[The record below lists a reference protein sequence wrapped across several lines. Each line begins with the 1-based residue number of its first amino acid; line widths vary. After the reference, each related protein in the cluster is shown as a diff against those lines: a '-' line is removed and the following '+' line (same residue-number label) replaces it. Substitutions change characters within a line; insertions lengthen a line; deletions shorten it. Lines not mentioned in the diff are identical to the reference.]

1 MKYNDTNKPVQCFLT
16 NNPCYK
22 GTKPMTV
29 LGVLW
34 HSTGANNKNVKRYV
48 QPSKDNPK
56 YDELIAHLGKNQY
69 NNSWNNTTR
78 KVGMNA
84 FIGVVASGEVETIQT
99 MPWDWRPWGCG
110 SGSKGSCNNGWIQF
124 EICEDGLTN
133 KAYFDKVYKEA
144 CELTAYMCKMF
155 NLDPQGTTKTG
166 KATSVPVILCH
177 ADSNKLGLGSNHG
190 DVLHWFKKYGKTM
203 QDVRDD
209 VEKLLKSSSSTIPT
223 PTPAPVVPEV
233 KPSVNTSSTLTGAT
247 DEEKI
252 WNFLLKTLNNEFG
265 VAGLMGNLK
274 AESAFKSK
282 NLQSSY
288 EKKLGYTD
296 DTYTAAVDNGQYTK
310 DQFVYDSAGYGLA
323 QWTYWSRKKSLYEYI
338 KANNRSIGD
347 LQGQLE
353 FLVKEIKTY
362 TKVWNALLV
371 AKTVEEASTPVV
383 LYYEK
388 PASKDSPTTQA
399 NRAAY
404 GEAIYQKYT
413 KNTTPPKVEVEVET
427 PTKPVETTTNVR
439 MGHASISEN
448 NSANGTAGDTT
459 TKEVCVRKWYNKP
472 WDYIAIYPDA
482 AVRERMALAV
492 EAGCANDKI
501 GYSQSGRNT
510 LNAQAKL
517 VSYDLSKITVACNT
531 DCSAYMNV
539 CAVASGSPDV
549 TYGSNGWT
557 TSNMKS
563 KLQQAGYKIVDD
575 PILVADA
582 KYCVRGAIYVKASAH
597 TACGLDNGTEYAKTL
612 AAAQVANTGDVK
624 ENKTYVGKG
633 IGTATSLSTMN
644 IRKETNTASYS
655 YGVIKPG
662 AKVEVLEVI
671 EVGGKPWFKIV
682 WTWADEGYAYTS
694 NTTGKY
700 YDYVPKSVMDTLDP
714 QPTTPEPKEE
724 EKPTK
729 KVVSATQ
736 HAKSKDVSLKGKYY
750 VNASSVNVRDGAG
763 LTHKI
768 LTVIPRNTIVN
779 NYGYYTENSGTKWL
793 FVKFE
798 YKDVTYTA
806 FISSRYLKKKA

>member
-29 LGVLW
+29 KGVLW
-34 HSTGANNKNVKRYV
+34 HSTGANNKSVKRYV
-48 QPSKDNPK
+48 QPSKDDPK
-56 YDELIAHLGKNQY
+56 YDELIEYLGKNKY

-84 FIGVVASGEVETIQT
+84 FIGVVASGKAETVQT

-124 EICEDGLTN
+124 EICEDGLQN
-133 KAYFDKVYKEA
+133 KAYFEEVYKEA

-155 NLDPQGTTKTG
+155 NLDPYGTVKNGSVT
-166 KATSVPVILCH
+166 VPVILCH

-209 VEKLLKSSSSTIPT
+209 VWKLMNAGSPVVKPTVPAPEAPETTKPNLDTSSSLVGAST
-223 PTPAPVVPEV
+223 
-233 KPSVNTSSTLTGAT
+233 
-247 DEEKI
+247 EEKI
-252 WNFLLKTLNNEFG
+252 WNFLLEEIKNEYG
-265 VAGLMGNLK
+265 VAGLMGNLR
-274 AESAFKSK
+274 AESSFKSS
-282 NLQSSY
+282 NLQGAY
-288 EKKLGYTD
+288 EKKLSHTDESYTL
-296 DTYTAAVDNGQYTK
+296 AVDNGQYTK

-323 QWTYWSRKKSLYEYI
+323 QWTYWSRKKALYEYL
-338 KANNRSIGD
+338 KAANRSIGD

-353 FLVKEIKTY
+353 YLIKEIKTY
-362 TKVWNALLV
+362 TKVWNTLLN
-371 AKTVEEASTPVV
+371 AKTVEEASTSVV

-388 PASKDSPTTQA
+388 PASKDSPETQA
-399 NRAAY
+399 KRASY
-404 GEAIYQKYT
+404 GETVYQKFA
-413 KNTTPPKVEVEVET
+413 KNATPEVEVET
-427 PTKPVETTTNVR
+427 PPIVPAVTTTNVR

-459 TKEVCVRKWYNKP
+459 KKEVCERKWYNKP

-510 LNAQAKL
+510 LNAQAKA
-517 VSYDLSKITVACNT
+517 VSYDLSKITINCNT
-531 DCSAYMNV
+531 DCSAFMNV

-563 KLQQAGYKIVDD
+563 KLQKAGYKIVDD
-575 PILVADA
+575 PFLVSDA

-612 AAAQVANTGDVK
+612 AAAQVADAGEVK
-624 ENKTYVGKG
+624 ENKTYVGQG
-633 IGTATSLSTMN
+633 IGTATSNSTMN
-644 IRKETNTASYS
+644 IREKTSTSSYS

-662 AKVEVLEVI
+662 AQVEVLEIV
-671 EVGGKPWFKIV
+671 EVAGQTWFKIV
-682 WTWADEGYAYTS
+682 WTWAEEGYAYTS
-694 NTTGKY
+694 NATGKY
-700 YDYVPKSVMDTLDP
+700 YDYVPKKVMDTLDP
-714 QPTTPEPKEE
+714 QPSAPSEPEEPA
-724 EKPTK
+724 K
-729 KVVSATQ
+729 KSVSATQ
-736 HAKSKDVSLKGKYY
+736 HAKSKSDAVKGKY
-750 VNASSVNVRDGAG
+750 VVDASSVNVRDGAG
-763 LTHKI
+763 TNYKI
-768 LTVIPRNTIVN
+768 LTTIPRGTVVN
-779 NYGYYTENSGTKWL
+779 NYGYYNTVDGVKWL
-793 FVKFE
+793 FVKFDYE
-798 YKDVTYTA
+798 GITYTA
-806 FISSRYLKKKA
+806 FVSSRYLKKKV

>member
-29 LGVLW
+29 QGVLW

-48 QPSKDNPK
+48 QPSKDDPK
-56 YDELIAHLGKNQY
+56 YNELIEYLGKNQY

-84 FIGVVASGEVETIQT
+84 FIGVVASGKAETVQT

-124 EICEDGLTN
+124 EICEDGLQN
-133 KAYFDKVYKEA
+133 KAYFEEVYKEA

-155 NLDPQGTTKTG
+155 NLDPLGTVKYGSLT
-166 KATSVPVILCH
+166 VPVILCH

-190 DVLHWFKKYGKTM
+190 DVLHWFKKYNKTM

-209 VEKLLKSSSSTIPT
+209 VWKLMNAGS
-223 PTPAPVVPEV
+223 PVM
-233 KPSVNTSSTLTGAT
+233 KPSVSTPMTPETTTPTLNTSSSLVGAST
-247 DEEKI
+247 EAKI
-252 WNFLLKTLNNEFG
+252 WNFLLKEINNEYG
-265 VAGLMGNLK
+265 VAGLMGNLR
-274 AESAFKSK
+274 AESSFKSS
-282 NLQSSY
+282 NLQGAY
-288 EKKLGYTD
+288 EKKLSHTDESYTL
-296 DTYTAAVDNGQYTK
+296 AVDNGQYTK

-323 QWTYWSRKKSLYEYI
+323 QWTYWSRKKALYEYL
-338 KANNRSIGD
+338 KEANRSIGD

-353 FLVKEIKTY
+353 YLIKEIKTY
-362 TKVWNALLV
+362 TKVWNTLLN
-371 AKTVEEASTPVV
+371 AKTVEEASTSVV

-388 PASKDSPTTQA
+388 PASKDSPETQA
-399 NRAAY
+399 KRASY
-404 GEAIYQKYT
+404 GEDVYQKFA
-413 KNTTPPKVEVEVET
+413 KNATPEVEVET
-427 PTKPVETTTNVR
+427 SPSVPVVTTTNVR

-459 TKEVCVRKWYNKP
+459 KKEVCERKWYNKP

-510 LNAQAKL
+510 LNAQAKA
-517 VSYDLSKITVACNT
+517 VSYDLSKITINCNT
-531 DCSAYMNV
+531 DCSAFMNV

-549 TYGSNGWT
+549 SYGTNGWT

-563 KLQQAGYKIVDD
+563 KLQKAGYKIVDD
-575 PILVADA
+575 PFLVSDA

-612 AAAQVANTGDVK
+612 AAAQVADAGEIK
-624 ENKTYVGKG
+624 ENKTYVGQG
-633 IGTATSLSTMN
+633 IGTATSNSTMN
-644 IRKETNTASYS
+644 IREKTSTSSYS

-662 AKVEVLEVI
+662 AQVEVLEIV
-671 EVGGKPWFKIV
+671 EVAGQTWFKIV
-682 WTWADEGYAYTS
+682 WTWAEEGYAYTS
-694 NTTGKY
+694 NATGKY
-700 YDYVPKSVMDTLDP
+700 YDYVPKKVMDTLDP
-714 QPTTPEPKEE
+714 QPSAPAEPEEPV
-724 EKPTK
+724 K
-729 KVVSATQ
+729 KSVSATQ
-736 HAKSKDVSLKGKYY
+736 HAKSKSDSVKGKY
-750 VNASSVNVRDGAG
+750 VVDASSVNVRDGAG
-763 LTHKI
+763 TNYKI
-768 LTVIPRNTIVN
+768 LITIPRGTVVN
-779 NYGYYTENSGTKWL
+779 NYGYYNTVDGIKWL
-793 FVKFE
+793 FVKFDYE
-798 YKDVTYTA
+798 GITYTA
-806 FISSRYLKKKA
+806 FVSSRYLKKKV

>member
-29 LGVLW
+29 KGVLW

-48 QPSKDNPK
+48 QPSKNDPK
-56 YDELIAHLGKNQY
+56 YDELIEYLGKNKY

-84 FIGVVASGEVETIQT
+84 FIGVVASGKAETVQT

-124 EICEDGLTN
+124 EICEDGLQN
-133 KAYFDKVYKEA
+133 KAYFEEVYKEA

-155 NLDPQGTTKTG
+155 NLDPQGTVKNGNVT
-166 KATSVPVILCH
+166 VPVILCH

-209 VEKLLKSSSSTIPT
+209 VWKLMNAGSPVVKPPVS
-223 PTPAPVVPEV
+223 TPAVPETT
-233 KPSVNTSSTLTGAT
+233 KPNLNTSSSLVGAST
-247 DEEKI
+247 EEKI
-252 WNFLLKTLNNEFG
+252 WNFLLKEIKNEYG
-265 VAGLMGNLK
+265 VAGLMGNLR
-274 AESAFKSK
+274 AESSFKSS
-282 NLQSSY
+282 NLQGAY
-288 EKKLGYTD
+288 EKKLSHTDESYTI
-296 DTYTAAVDNGQYTK
+296 AVDNGQYTK

-323 QWTYWSRKKSLYEYI
+323 QWTYWSRKKALYEYL
-338 KANNRSIGD
+338 KAANRSIGD

-353 FLVKEIKTY
+353 YLIKEIKTY
-362 TKVWNALLV
+362 TKVWNTLLN
-371 AKTVEEASTPVV
+371 AKTVEEASTSVV

-388 PASKDSPTTQA
+388 PASKDSPETQA
-399 NRAAY
+399 KRASY
-404 GEAIYQKYT
+404 GETVYQKFA
-413 KNTTPPKVEVEVET
+413 KNATPEVEVET
-427 PTKPVETTTNVR
+427 PPSIPAVTTTNVR

-459 TKEVCVRKWYNKP
+459 KKEVCERKWYNKP

-510 LNAQAKL
+510 LNAQAKA
-517 VSYDLSKITVACNT
+517 VSYDLSKITINCNT
-531 DCSAYMNV
+531 DCSAFMNV

-563 KLQQAGYKIVDD
+563 KLQKAGYKIVDD
-575 PILVADA
+575 PFLVSDA

-612 AAAQVANTGDVK
+612 AAAQVADAGEVK
-624 ENKTYVGKG
+624 ENKTYVGQG
-633 IGTATSLSTMN
+633 IGTATSNSTMN
-644 IRKETNTASYS
+644 IREKTSTSSYS

-662 AKVEVLEVI
+662 AQVEVLEIV
-671 EVGGKPWFKIV
+671 EVAGQTWFKIV
-682 WTWADEGYAYTS
+682 WTWAEEGYAYTS
-694 NTTGKY
+694 NATGKY
-700 YDYVPKSVMDTLDP
+700 YDYVPKKVMDTLDP
-714 QPTTPEPKEE
+714 QPSAPAEPEEPV
-724 EKPTK
+724 K
-729 KVVSATQ
+729 KSVTATQ
-736 HAKSKDVSLKGKYY
+736 HAKSKSDAVKGKY
-750 VNASSVNVRDGAG
+750 VVDASSVNVRDGAG
-763 LTHKI
+763 TNYKI
-768 LTVIPRNTIVN
+768 LTTIPRGTVVN
-779 NYGYYTENSGTKWL
+779 NYGYYNTVDGVKWL
-793 FVKFE
+793 FVKFD
-798 YKDVTYTA
+798 YQGITYTA
-806 FISSRYLKKKA
+806 FVSSRYLKKKV

>member
-29 LGVLW
+29 KGVLW

-48 QPSKDNPK
+48 QPSKDDPR
-56 YDELIAHLGKNQY
+56 YDELIEYLGKNKY

-84 FIGVVASGEVETIQT
+84 FIGVVASGKAETVQT

-124 EICEDGLTN
+124 EICEDGLQN
-133 KAYFDKVYKEA
+133 KAYFEEVYKEA

-155 NLDPQGTTKTG
+155 NLDPQGTVKNGSVT
-166 KATSVPVILCH
+166 VPVIICH

-209 VEKLLKSSSSTIPT
+209 VWKLMNAGSPVVKP
-223 PTPAPVVPEV
+223 PVPAPVVPETT
-233 KPSVNTSSTLTGAT
+233 KPNLDTSSSLVGAST
-247 DEEKI
+247 EEKI
-252 WNFLLKTLNNEFG
+252 WNFLLKEIKNEYG
-265 VAGLMGNLK
+265 VAGLMGNLR
-274 AESAFKSK
+274 AESSFKSS
-282 NLQSSY
+282 NLQGAY
-288 EKKLGYTD
+288 EKKLSHTDESYTM
-296 DTYTAAVDNGQYTK
+296 AVDNGQYTK

-323 QWTYWSRKKSLYEYI
+323 QWTYWSRKKALYEYL
-338 KANNRSIGD
+338 KAANRSIGD

-353 FLVKEIKTY
+353 YLIKEIKTY
-362 TKVWNALLV
+362 TKVWNTLLN
-371 AKTVEEASTPVV
+371 AKTVEEASTSVV

-388 PASKDSPTTQA
+388 PASKDSPETQA
-399 NRAAY
+399 KRASY
-404 GEAIYQKYT
+404 GETVYQKFA
-413 KNTTPPKVEVEVET
+413 KNATPEAEVET
-427 PTKPVETTTNVR
+427 PPSVPAVTTTNVR

-459 TKEVCVRKWYNKP
+459 KKEVCERKWYNKP

-510 LNAQAKL
+510 LNAQAKA
-517 VSYDLSKITVACNT
+517 VSYDLSKITINCNT
-531 DCSAYMNV
+531 DCSAFMNV

-549 TYGSNGWT
+549 SYGTNGWT

-563 KLQQAGYKIVDD
+563 KLQKAGYKIVDD
-575 PILVADA
+575 PFLVSDA

-612 AAAQVANTGDVK
+612 AAAQVADAGEVK

-633 IGTATSLSTMN
+633 IGTATSNSTMN
-644 IRKETNTASYS
+644 IREKTSTSSYS

-662 AKVEVLEVI
+662 AQVEVLEIV
-671 EVGGKPWFKIV
+671 EVAGQTWFKIV
-682 WTWADEGYAYTS
+682 WTWAEEGYAYTS
-694 NTTGKY
+694 NATGKY
-700 YDYVPKSVMDTLDP
+700 YDYVPKKVMDTLDP
-714 QPTTPEPKEE
+714 QPSAPSEPEEPV
-724 EKPTK
+724 K
-729 KVVSATQ
+729 KSVSATQ
-736 HAKSKDVSLKGKYY
+736 HAKSKSDAVKGKY
-750 VNASSVNVRDGAG
+750 VVDATSVNVRDGAG
-763 LTHKI
+763 TNYKI
-768 LTVIPRNTIVN
+768 LTTIPRGTVVN
-779 NYGYYTENSGTKWL
+779 NYGYYNTVDGVKWL
-793 FVKFE
+793 FVKFD
-798 YKDVTYTA
+798 YQGVTYTA
-806 FISSRYLKKKA
+806 FVSSRYLKKKV

>member
-29 LGVLW
+29 KGVLW

-56 YDELIAHLGKNQY
+56 YDELIAYLGKNQY

-78 KVGMNA
+78 KVGVNA
-84 FIGVVASGEVETIQT
+84 FIGVVASGKVETIQT

-124 EICEDGLTN
+124 EICEDGLQN
-133 KAYFDKVYKEA
+133 KAYFEEVYKEA

-155 NLDPQGTTKTG
+155 NLDPQGTTKNGSVT
-166 KATSVPVILCH
+166 VPVIICH

-209 VEKLLKSSSSTIPT
+209 VQKLMNAGSPVVKP
-223 PTPAPVVPEV
+223 PVPAPAVPETT
-233 KPSVNTSSTLTGAT
+233 KPSLNTSSSLVGAST
-247 DEEKI
+247 EEKI
-252 WNFLLKTLNNEFG
+252 WNFLLKEIKNEYG
-265 VAGLMGNLK
+265 VAGLMGNLR
-274 AESAFKSK
+274 AESSFKSS
-282 NLQSSY
+282 NLQGAY
-288 EKKLGYTD
+288 EKKLNHTDESYTL
-296 DTYTAAVDNGQYTK
+296 AVDNGQYTK

-323 QWTYWSRKKSLYEYI
+323 QWTYWSRKKALYEYL
-338 KANNRSIGD
+338 KGANRSIGD

-353 FLVKEIKTY
+353 YLVKEIKTY
-362 TKVWNALLV
+362 TKVWNTLLN
-371 AKTVEEASTPVV
+371 AKTVEEASTSVV

-388 PASKDSPTTQA
+388 PASKDSEKTQQT
-399 NRAAY
+399 RASY
-404 GEAIYQKYT
+404 GETVYQKFA
-413 KNTTPPKVEVEVET
+413 KNVIPEVEVET
-427 PTKPVETTTNVR
+427 PPSVPAVTTTNVR

-459 TKEVCVRKWYNKP
+459 KKEVCERKWYNKP

-510 LNAQAKL
+510 LNAQAKA
-517 VSYDLSKITVACNT
+517 VSYDLSKITINCNT
-531 DCSAYMNV
+531 DCSAFMNV

-563 KLQQAGYKIVDD
+563 KLQKAGYKIVDD
-575 PILVADA
+575 PFLVSDA

-612 AAAQVANTGDVK
+612 AAAQVADAGEVK
-624 ENKTYVGKG
+624 ENKTYVGQG
-633 IGTATSLSTMN
+633 IGTATSNSTMN
-644 IRKETNTASYS
+644 IREKTSTSSYS

-662 AKVEVLEVI
+662 AQVEVLEIV
-671 EVGGKPWFKIV
+671 EAAGQTWFKIV
-682 WTWADEGYAYTS
+682 WTWAEEGYAYTS
-694 NTTGKY
+694 NATGKY
-700 YDYVPKSVMDTLDP
+700 YDYVPKKVMDTLDP
-714 QPTTPEPKEE
+714 QPSAPSEPEEPV
-724 EKPTK
+724 K
-729 KVVSATQ
+729 KSVSATQ
-736 HAKSKDVSLKGKYY
+736 HAKSKSDAVRGKY
-750 VNASSVNVRDGAG
+750 VVDASSVNVRDGAG
-763 LTHKI
+763 TNYKI
-768 LTVIPRNTIVN
+768 LTTIPRGTVVN
-779 NYGYYTENSGTKWL
+779 NYGYYNTVDGVKWL
-793 FVKFE
+793 FVKFD
-798 YKDVTYTA
+798 YQGITYTA
-806 FISSRYLKKKA
+806 FVSSRYLKKKV

>member
-29 LGVLW
+29 KGVLW
-34 HSTGANNKNVKRYV
+34 HSTGANNKSVKRYV
-48 QPSKDNPK
+48 QPSKDDPR
-56 YDELIAHLGKNQY
+56 YDELIEYLGKNKY

-84 FIGVVASGEVETIQT
+84 FIGAVASGKAETVQT

-124 EICEDGLTN
+124 EICEDGLQN
-133 KAYFDKVYKEA
+133 KAYFEEVYKEA

-155 NLDPQGTTKTG
+155 NLDPYGTVKNGSVT
-166 KATSVPVILCH
+166 VPVIICH
-177 ADSNKLGLGSNHG
+177 ADSHKLGLGSNHG

-209 VEKLLKSSSSTIPT
+209 VWKLMNAGSPVVKP
-223 PTPAPVVPEV
+223 PVPAPVVPETT
-233 KPSVNTSSTLTGAT
+233 KPNLDTSSSLVGAST
-247 DEEKI
+247 EEKI
-252 WNFLLKTLNNEFG
+252 WNFLLKEIKNEYG
-265 VAGLMGNLK
+265 VAGLMGNLR
-274 AESAFKSK
+274 AESSFKSS
-282 NLQSSY
+282 NLQGAY
-288 EKKLGYTD
+288 EKKLSHTDESYTM
-296 DTYTAAVDNGQYTK
+296 AVDNGQYTK

-323 QWTYWSRKKSLYEYI
+323 QWTYWSRKKALYEYL
-338 KANNRSIGD
+338 KAANRSIGD

-353 FLVKEIKTY
+353 YLIKEIKTY
-362 TKVWNALLV
+362 TKVWNTLLN
-371 AKTVEEASTPVV
+371 AKTVEEASTSVV

-388 PASKDSPTTQA
+388 PASKDSEKTQQT
-399 NRAAY
+399 RASY
-404 GEAIYQKYT
+404 GETIYQKFA
-413 KNTTPPKVEVEVET
+413 KNAIPEVEVET
-427 PTKPVETTTNVR
+427 PPSIPAVTTTNVR

-459 TKEVCVRKWYNKP
+459 KKEVCERKWYNKP

-510 LNAQAKL
+510 LNAQAKA
-517 VSYDLSKITVACNT
+517 VSYDLSKITINCNT
-531 DCSAYMNV
+531 DCSAFMNV

-563 KLQQAGYKIVDD
+563 KLQKAGYKIVDD
-575 PILVADA
+575 PFLVSDA

-612 AAAQVANTGDVK
+612 AAAQVADAGEVK

-633 IGTATSLSTMN
+633 IGIATSNSTMN
-644 IRKETNTASYS
+644 IREKTSTSSYS

-662 AKVEVLEVI
+662 AQVEVLEIV
-671 EVGGKPWFKIV
+671 EVAGQTWFKIV
-682 WTWADEGYAYTS
+682 WTWAEEGYAYTS
-694 NTTGKY
+694 NATGKY
-700 YDYVPKSVMDTLDP
+700 YDYVPTKVMDTLDP
-714 QPTTPEPKEE
+714 QPSVPVEPEEPV
-724 EKPTK
+724 K
-729 KVVSATQ
+729 KSVTATQ
-736 HAKSKDVSLKGKYY
+736 HAKSKSDAVKGKY
-750 VNASSVNVRDGAG
+750 VVDASSVNVRDGAG
-763 LTHKI
+763 TNYKI
-768 LTVIPRNTIVN
+768 LTTIPRGTVVN
-779 NYGYYTENSGTKWL
+779 NYGYYNTVDGVKWL
-793 FVKFE
+793 FVKFD
-798 YKDVTYTA
+798 YQGVTYTA
-806 FISSRYLKKKA
+806 FVSSRYLKKKV

>member
-1 MKYNDTNKPVQCFLT
+1 MKYNNTNKPVQCFLT

-29 LGVLW
+29 KGVLW

-48 QPSKDNPK
+48 QPSKNDPK
-56 YDELIAHLGKNQY
+56 YDELIEYLGKNKY

-84 FIGVVASGEVETIQT
+84 FIGVVASGKAETVQT

-124 EICEDGLTN
+124 EICEDGLQN
-133 KAYFDKVYKEA
+133 KAYFEEVYKEA

-155 NLDPQGTTKTG
+155 NLDPQGTVKNGNVT
-166 KATSVPVILCH
+166 VPVILCH

-209 VEKLLKSSSSTIPT
+209 VWKLMNAGSPVVKP
-223 PTPAPVVPEV
+223 PVPAPVVPETT
-233 KPSVNTSSTLTGAT
+233 KPNLNISSSLVGAST
-247 DEEKI
+247 EEKI
-252 WNFLLKTLNNEFG
+252 WNFLLKEIKNEYG
-265 VAGLMGNLK
+265 VAGLMGNLR
-274 AESAFKSK
+274 AESSFKSS
-282 NLQSSY
+282 NLQGAY
-288 EKKLGYTD
+288 EKKLSHTDESYTL
-296 DTYTAAVDNGQYTK
+296 AVDNGQYTK

-323 QWTYWSRKKSLYEYI
+323 QWTYWSRKKALYEYL
-338 KANNRSIGD
+338 KGANRSIGD

-353 FLVKEIKTY
+353 YLVKEIKTY
-362 TKVWNALLV
+362 TKVWNTLLN
-371 AKTVEEASTPVV
+371 AKTVEEASTSVV

-388 PASKDSPTTQA
+388 PASKDSPETQA
-399 NRAAY
+399 KRASY
-404 GEAIYQKYT
+404 GETVYQKFA
-413 KNTTPPKVEVEVET
+413 KNATPEVEVET
-427 PTKPVETTTNVR
+427 PPSIPAVTTINVR

-459 TKEVCVRKWYNKP
+459 KKEVCERKWYNKP

-510 LNAQAKL
+510 LNAQAKA
-517 VSYDLSKITVACNT
+517 VSYDLSKITINCNT
-531 DCSAYMNV
+531 DCSAFMNV

-563 KLQQAGYKIVDD
+563 KLQKAGYKIVDD
-575 PILVADA
+575 PFLVSDA

-612 AAAQVANTGDVK
+612 AAAQVADAGEVK
-624 ENKTYVGKG
+624 ENKTYVGQG
-633 IGTATSLSTMN
+633 IGTATSNSTMN
-644 IRKETNTASYS
+644 IREKTSTSSYS

-662 AKVEVLEVI
+662 AQVEVLEIV
-671 EVGGKPWFKIV
+671 EVAGQTWFKIV
-682 WTWADEGYAYTS
+682 WTWAEEGYAYTS
-694 NTTGKY
+694 NATGKY
-700 YDYVPKSVMDTLDP
+700 YDYVPKKVMDTLDP
-714 QPTTPEPKEE
+714 QPSEPEEPI
-724 EKPTK
+724 K
-729 KVVSATQ
+729 KSVSATQ
-736 HAKSKDVSLKGKYY
+736 HAKSKSDAVKGKY
-750 VNASSVNVRDGAG
+750 VVDASSVNVRDGAG
-763 LTHKI
+763 TNYKI
-768 LTVIPRNTIVN
+768 LTTIPRGTVVN
-779 NYGYYTENSGTKWL
+779 NYGYYNTVDGVKWL
-793 FVKFE
+793 FVKFD
-798 YKDVTYTA
+798 YQGITYTA
-806 FISSRYLKKKA
+806 FVSSRYLKKKV